1 LKILQLIDSLSIGGA
16 ERMAVNMANAFADN
30 KIENALVCTRT
41 SGPLEK
47 FVPENTKFFELRKG
61 SSLDLIAFISLIRII
76 NSVKP
81 EIIHAHSTSI
91 YWGIALKFFRPS
103 TKLIWHDHD
112 GNRKFE
118 RNFWLKLVLNFS
130 NALVVVNQDL
140 LEWSMNE
147 IPNKKVALIVNFPYL
162 NLRIDEKKRREM
174 ILHLA
179 NLRHPKDHLILIDA
193 ARILKTR
200 NKLNFKICCAG
211 NDNDDEYS
219 NNLKNRIREYDLENE
234 IDIIGAVNDT
244 GELLTSAAIGVLCSS
259 SEGLPVSLLEYGL
272 AALPVVVTNVGQCAE
287 VVGHGKFGT
296 VVAASNPRKL
306 ADALEWHIQNRAD
319 SINLGAKF
327 KQHVEEN
334 YGSQRFIKDYQKMLN
349 DL

>member
-1 LKILQLIDSLSIGGA
+1 
-16 ERMAVNMANAFADN
+16 
-30 KIENALVCTRT
+30 
-41 SGPLEK
+41 
-47 FVPENTKFFELRKG
+47 
-61 SSLDLIAFISLIRII
+61 
-76 NSVKP
+76 
-81 EIIHAHSTSI
+81 
-91 YWGIALKFFRPS
+91 
-103 TKLIWHDHD
+103 
-112 GNRKFE
+112 
-118 RNFWLKLVLNFS
+118 VLNFS